1 MFNYDI
7 NLNLYKI
14 FYEVAMCEN
23 ISISSKK
30 LFITQSAVSKAIKK
44 LESDI
49 NVRLFLEVLRVLS
62 LLLRDRIVILCRGSF

>member
-44 LESDI
+44 LESDL
-49 NVRLFLEVLRVLS
+49 NERLFFRSTKGVKLTLK
-62 LLLRDRIVILCRGSF
+62 G